1 MLTVTQLNQI
11 MSALK
16 SYFDILSDAE
26 VTMEMN
32 PCDMNYD
39 YAAGV
44 KALGIN
50 RVSIGVQS
58 KENML
63 LKQIGR
69 QHSAFDAKKAIK
81 NAVKVGFTNISIDLM
96 CELPGQTV
104 EDFRNTLYWAVHLPI
119 THMSVYSLI
128 IEEGTRFHYLDQRGY
143 LRVRQKVKVGIC
155 IRICAK
161 FYLIMAWIGMKFPLL
176 HERDT
181 SQNIIRNIGYWMII

>member
-11 MSALK
+11 MSALN

-44 KALGIN
+44 KASGIN

-69 QHSAFDAKKAIK
+69 QHSSFDAKKSDK
-81 NAVKVGFTNISIDLM
+81 ECSKS
-96 CELPGQTV
+96 
-104 EDFRNTLYWAVHLPI
+104 
-119 THMSVYSLI
+119 
-128 IEEGTRFHYLDQRGY
+128 
-143 LRVRQKVKVGIC
+143 GIY
-155 IRICAK
+155 K
-161 FYLIMAWIGMKFPLL
+161 Y
-176 HERDT
+176 
-181 SQNIIRNIGYWMII
+181 QY